1 MYCKV
6 ICRKYETIEVVH
18 QNHHLLHT
26 NYFLPYYGSKD
37 FCADV
42 QMCKFGIVHN
52 FLLKATVV

>member
-42 QMCKFGIVHN
+42 QIWNC
-52 FLLKATVV
+52 A